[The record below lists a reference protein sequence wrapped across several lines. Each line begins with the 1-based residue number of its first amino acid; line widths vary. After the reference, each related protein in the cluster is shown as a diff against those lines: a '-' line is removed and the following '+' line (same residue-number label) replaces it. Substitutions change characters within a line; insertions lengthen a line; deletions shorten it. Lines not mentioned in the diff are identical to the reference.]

1 MSRAVTPTAP
11 PPPLDLTPPAA
22 GLALPWWVVPF
33 RALRHR
39 NYRLYFFGQL
49 VSLTGSWVQTTALMW
64 LAYELTKQS
73 RWPALIA
80 AAQVLPT
87 FVLGPWGGHLAD
99 RWPRRPLIF
108 ATQAMLLALAVL
120 LGLLVL
126 FFHVTPWHLLVVA
139 LACGVVNALD
149 LPARLAFVME
159 MVGRDDLINAVALN
173 SVLFNVARAV
183 GPAVGA
189 WCLGFVGPGP
199 CFLVNGLSFV
209 AVLAALALMTLPWW
223 AVPAWRRV
231 EKPSLWGGFRYL
243 AGRPELV
250 LLLVLTGALS
260 LFGWPVLSLLPA
272 LADQHLHRSEGGYGS
287 MLSALGAG
295 AMLAALLVATF
306 GSLGRSRLFLA
317 AGVVLSAASLLCL
330 SLAPSLPAAVACC
343 AGLGCGLV
351 GFFATGQSVMQLSSR
366 DHNRGRVMGVW
377 SMVTSGGMPVGSLLA
392 GWAADVWGVPQV
404 VAWVGLGIAGAG
416 GAVLLAALA
425 VRWLAASRGGA
436 A

>member
-1 MSRAVTPTAP
+1 
-11 PPPLDLTPPAA
+11 
-22 GLALPWWVVPF
+22 VVPF

-64 LAYELTKQS
+64 LAYKLTGHS
-73 RWPALIA
+73 TWPSLIA

-87 FVLGPWGGHLAD
+87 FVLGPWGGHVAD

-108 ATQAMLLALAVL
+108 ATQAALLALAVL
-120 LGLLVL
+120 LGVLVL
-126 FFHVTPWHLLVVA
+126 YFRVTPWHLLAVS
-139 LACGVVNALD
+139 LACGVVNAVD

-173 SVLFNVARAV
+173 SVLFNVARAA
-183 GPAVGA
+183 GPALGA
-189 WCLGFVGPGP
+189 WCLGLVGPGP

-209 AVLAALALMTLPWW
+209 AVLAALALMTLPWRS
-223 AVPAWRRV
+223 APAGRHE
-231 EKPSLWGGFRYL
+231 EKVSLWAGFRYL
-243 AGRPELV
+243 AGRPALV

-260 LFGWPVLSLLPA
+260 LFGWPALVLLPA
-272 LADQHLHRSEGGYGS
+272 LADQHLRASEGGYGS

-317 AGVVLSAASLLCL
+317 AGVTLSAGSLACL
-330 SLAPSLPAAVACC
+330 SFAPSLPAAVTCC
-343 AGLGCGLV
+343 AGLGCGLIL
-351 GFFATGQSVMQLSSR
+351 FFATGQSVMQLSAR

-392 GWAADVWGVPQV
+392 GRAADEWGVPHV
-404 VAWVGLGIAGAG
+404 VALLGLGIAAAA
-416 GAVLLAALA
+416 GAVVLAGLAVRLLAAN
-425 VRWLAASRGGA
+425 RRASVEN
-436 A
+436 